1 MRKGELC
8 VLTCTPEFA
17 YGERGSPPKIPANA
31 TLQFEVEL
39 ISWSLGPDDLF
50 SDEGGLL
57 CLPLAFSA
65 ALWLAAGAVVT
76 ERSNKGDKI
85 WFDDDYNVVFSFKSE
100 DSSTGDAIASAESFN
115 CKIGSKSLP
124 PVVGKAI
131 RTMTRGETAV
141 VQVNETH
148 SFSDGCQPAI
158 APSPRPIKL
167 TLTLTDAWKV

>member
-57 CLPLAFSA
+57 CLPLALSA
-65 ALWLAAGAVVT
+65 AL
-76 ERSNKGDKI
+76 
-85 WFDDDYNVVFSFKSE
+85 
-100 DSSTGDAIASAESFN
+100 
-115 CKIGSKSLP
+115 
-124 PVVGKAI
+124 
-131 RTMTRGETAV
+131 
-141 VQVNETH
+141 
-148 SFSDGCQPAI
+148 
-158 APSPRPIKL
+158 
-167 TLTLTDAWKV
+167 